1 MMRWR
6 VVCGLSETMASF
18 SPMMRF
24 SSDDL
29 PAFGRPISE
38 TRPDFIVG
46 ARACLP
52 RSFARVADFFLF
64 VVVLRQHAGDA
75 HFAYTA
81 PFRIDDFD
89 VKAIDIER
97 LANGWDMAEMAQK
110 ETADCLEPLPLDGHV
125 EAIANFVDV
134 GRTAEHERA

>member
-18 SPMMRF
+18 SPMIRF
-24 SSDDL
+24 RSDDL

-38 TRPDFIVG
+38 TNPDFIACAG
-46 ARACLP
+46 ACQP
-52 RSFARVADFFLF
+52 CSFARVTDFFF
-64 VVVLRQHAGDA
+64 FAVFLRQHAGDA
-75 HFAYTA
+75 HFAHTA

-97 LANGWDMAEMAQK
+97 LANGWDMAKVAQ
-110 ETADCLEPLPLDGHV
+110 EEAADCLEPLALDGYV
-125 EAIANFVDV
+125 EA
-134 GRTAEHERA
+134 